1 MGNWKS
7 DQVFNAC
14 FLFCFVLFFL
24 LFGFSF
30 TCQSLS
36 AGVGEPFLISR
47 VIKLDPSSSFS
58 NKRKAKKRAI
68 IVQKLLWRRGCQAIN
83 AESSPLHIA
92 SNKTRT
98 KNFWFPSL
106 DFFDPRPL
114 QRPLRKICLSL
125 QNLASKA
132 GGAPQRGEL
141 PD

>member
-1 MGNWKS
+1 M
-7 DQVFNAC
+7 
-14 FLFCFVLFFL
+14 
-24 LFGFSF
+24 
-30 TCQSLS
+30 TITIHRT

-58 NKRKAKKRAI
+58 NKRKVKKRAI
-68 IVQKLLWRRGCQAIN
+68 IVQKLLWGRGCQAIN
-83 AESSPLHIA
+83 VESSPLHIT

-106 DFFDPRPL
+106 DFFDPRTL
-114 QRPLRKICLSL
+114 QRPLRKIYLSL